1 MYEIAI
7 GHQCDCARV
16 LAMLKRWMLDTAS
29 SDSAHKVAPPGV
41 DLALRDPAMVSSIHA
56 KALISQ

>member
-1 MYEIAI
+1 M
-7 GHQCDCARV
+7 HDV
-16 LAMLKRWMLDTAS
+16 LKRWMLDTAS